1 MTIIN
6 ALHINLNGNARQA
19 LEFYQSVFGGE
30 ITAFTYGQVEAGQG
44 PGQSQQIAW
53 GEVSAPSGFH
63 IMAYDVQDS
72 LPYNRGE
79 NPFYSAVR
87 STDADEIRAVFDGLS
102 DGADILVPL
111 GPAVF
116 SPLYG
121 KLVDNFG
128 VVWILDV
135 IAQWT

>member
-6 ALHINLNGNARQA
+6 ALHINLDGNAREA
-19 LEFYQSVFGGE
+19 LDFYKSVFGGE
-30 ITAFTYGQVEAGQG
+30 ITAFPYGQVEAGQG
-44 PGQSQQIAW
+44 PGQSEQIAW
-53 GEVSAPSGFH
+53 GEVSAPSGFR

-79 NPFYSAVR
+79 NAYFSAVR
-87 STDADEIRAVFDGLS
+87 STDPAEITAVFEGLS
-102 DGADILVPL
+102 AGADIVVPL

-121 KLVDNFG
+121 KLVDKFG

-135 IAQWT
+135 IAQST